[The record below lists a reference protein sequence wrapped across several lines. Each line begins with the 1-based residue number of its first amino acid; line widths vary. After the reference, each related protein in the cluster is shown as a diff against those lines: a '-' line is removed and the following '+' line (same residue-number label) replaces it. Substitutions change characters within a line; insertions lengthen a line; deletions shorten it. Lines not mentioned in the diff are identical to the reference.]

1 MKGIT
6 FGPAGGC
13 SLSRMQGTKV
23 TLAGRTA
30 FLPNADV
37 PFVLQRLTMGQ
48 IDAIPKDRFSVSLVE
63 LPTPLAM
70 AGLGRKGRGGVTVR
84 GLQRMKGRPRLGERG
99 GIAERCIFSILTY
112 FQLLFLVFFKPPKA

>member
-1 MKGIT
+1 
-6 FGPAGGC
+6 
-13 SLSRMQGTKV
+13 MQGTKV